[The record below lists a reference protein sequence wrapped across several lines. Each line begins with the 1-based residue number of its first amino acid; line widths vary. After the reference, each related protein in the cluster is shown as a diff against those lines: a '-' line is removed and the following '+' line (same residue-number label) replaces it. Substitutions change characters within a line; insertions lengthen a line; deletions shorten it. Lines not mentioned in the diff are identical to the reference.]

1 MVFRN
6 NLLSMNHILLL
17 MVLFFNGCPEKDS
30 ITDPTDPI
38 DTISGIQFTFHQ
50 DVNKLYFAA
59 SVESSY
65 DDGSLISV
73 SLIWYGVNKEN
84 IPDSLII
91 QDDGKDGDIISDD
104 GMYSIKLAN
113 DSTLIKNTLG
123 DDSGKVYLTV
133 LAYYDEVQISKLDS
147 FSIGNIIPEIN
158 SITAP
163 DTIIRPEGST
173 VTLHPVYAEVF
184 DADGL
189 ETIKW
194 VGFTSFHVDGDS
206 LMNRGNYIY
215 LYDDGSEDIL
225 YEPDFTSGDSI
236 RGDGIYSF
244 RIPVYGSGNTDPDF
258 QTKTGLFRWEFITQ
272 DNADDYST
280 PILHEV
286 IIE

>member
-1 MVFRN
+1 
-6 NLLSMNHILLL
+6 MNHILLL
-17 MVLFFNGCPEKDS
+17 MVLFFNGCPEKDP
-30 ITDPTDPI
+30 ITDPI

-147 FSIGNIIPEIN
+147 FSIGNIIPEII

-184 DADGL
+184 DADGV
-189 ETIKW
+189 ETVKW

>member
-1 MVFRN
+1 
-6 NLLSMNHILLL
+6 MNHILLL
-17 MVLFFNGCPEKDS
+17 MVLFFNGCPEKDP
-30 ITDPTDPI
+30 ITDPI

-147 FSIGNIIPEIN
+147 FSIGNIIPEII

-189 ETIKW
+189 ETVKW

-258 QTKTGLFRWEFITQ
+258 QTKTGLFRWEFIIQ

>member
-17 MVLFFNGCPEKDS
+17 MVLFFNGCPEKDP
-30 ITDPTDPI
+30 ITDPI

-258 QTKTGLFRWEFITQ
+258 QTKTGLFRWEFITK
-272 DNADDYST
+272 DNADDYRT

>member
-1 MVFRN
+1 
-6 NLLSMNHILLL
+6 MNHILLL
-17 MVLFFNGCPEKDS
+17 MVLFFNGCPEKDP
-30 ITDPTDPI
+30 ITDPI

-147 FSIGNIIPEIN
+147 FSIGNIIPEII

-189 ETIKW
+189 ETVKW

>member
-1 MVFRN
+1 
-6 NLLSMNHILLL
+6 MNHILLL
-17 MVLFFNGCPEKDS
+17 MVLFFNGCPEKDP
-30 ITDPTDPI
+30 ITDPI

-147 FSIGNIIPEIN
+147 FSIGNIIPEII

-189 ETIKW
+189 ETVKW

-236 RGDGIYSF
+236 WGDGIYSF

-258 QTKTGLFRWEFITQ
+258 QTRTGLFRWEFITQ

>member
-17 MVLFFNGCPEKDS
+17 MVLFFNGCPEKDP
-30 ITDPTDPI
+30 ITDPI
-38 DTISGIQFTFHQ
+38 DTISDIQFTFHQ

-104 GMYSIKLAN
+104 GVYSIKLAN

-147 FSIGNIIPEIN
+147 FSIGNIIPEII

-189 ETIKW
+189 ETVKW

-258 QTKTGLFRWEFITQ
+258 QTKTGLFRWEFIIQ

>member
-17 MVLFFNGCPEKDS
+17 MVLFFNGCPDKDP
-30 ITDPTDPI
+30 ITDPI

-65 DDGSLISV
+65 DEGSLISV

-147 FSIGNIIPEIN
+147 FSIGNIIPEII

-258 QTKTGLFRWEFITQ
+258 QTKTGLFRWEFITK

>member
-147 FSIGNIIPEIN
+147 FSIGNIIPEII

-189 ETIKW
+189 ETVKW

>member
-1 MVFRN
+1 
-6 NLLSMNHILLL
+6 MNHILLL

-147 FSIGNIIPEIN
+147 FSIGNIIPEII

-189 ETIKW
+189 ETVKW

-258 QTKTGLFRWEFITQ
+258 QTKTGLFRWEFIIQ

>member
-17 MVLFFNGCPEKDS
+17 MVLFFNGCPEKDP
-30 ITDPTDPI
+30 ITNPI

-147 FSIGNIIPEIN
+147 FSIGNIIPEII

>member
-17 MVLFFNGCPEKDS
+17 MVLFFNGCPEKDP
-30 ITDPTDPI
+30 ITDSI
-38 DTISGIQFTFHQ
+38 ETISGIQFTFHQ

-104 GMYSIKLAN
+104 GMYSLKLAN

-147 FSIGNIIPEIN
+147 FSIGNIIPEII

-189 ETIKW
+189 ETVKW

-258 QTKTGLFRWEFITQ
+258 QTKTGLFRWEFITK

>member
-17 MVLFFNGCPEKDS
+17 MVLFFNGCPEKDP
-30 ITDPTDPI
+30 ITDPI

-147 FSIGNIIPEIN
+147 FSIGNIIPEII

-189 ETIKW
+189 ETVKW

>member
-1 MVFRN
+1 MY
-6 NLLSMNHILLL
+6 HIFLL
-17 MVLFFNGCPEKDS
+17 MVLFFNGCPEKDP
-30 ITDPTDPI
+30 TTDPI
-38 DTISGIQFTFHQ
+38 DTITGIQFTFHQ

-133 LAYYDEVQISKLDS
+133 LAYYDEVQVSELDS
-147 FSIGNIIPEIN
+147 FSIGNIIPRII
-158 SITAP
+158 SVTAP

>member
-6 NLLSMNHILLL
+6 NLISMYHIFLL
-17 MVLFFNGCPEKDS
+17 MVLFFNGCPDKDP
-30 ITDPTDPI
+30 TTDPI
-38 DTISGIQFTFHQ
+38 DTITGIQFTFHQ

-65 DDGSLISV
+65 ENGSLTSV

-147 FSIGNIIPEIN
+147 FSIGNIIPEII

-189 ETIKW
+189 ETVKW

>member
-17 MVLFFNGCPEKDS
+17 MVLFFNGCPDKDP
-30 ITDPTDPI
+30 ITDPI

-91 QDDGKDGDIISDD
+91 QDNGKDGDIISGD

-133 LAYYDEVQISKLDS
+133 LAYYDEVQVSKLDS
-147 FSIGNIIPEIN
+147 FSIGNIIPRII
-158 SITAP
+158 SVTAP

>member
-133 LAYYDEVQISKLDS
+133 LAYYDEVQVSELDS
-147 FSIGNIIPEIN
+147 FSIGNIIPRII
-158 SITAP
+158 SVTAP

>member
-1 MVFRN
+1 
-6 NLLSMNHILLL
+6 MNHILLL
-17 MVLFFNGCPEKDS
+17 MVLFFNGCPEKDP
-30 ITDPTDPI
+30 ITDPI

-73 SLIWYGVNKEN
+73 SLIWYGVNREN

-147 FSIGNIIPEIN
+147 FSIGNIIPEII

-189 ETIKW
+189 ETVKW

-236 RGDGIYSF
+236 WGDGIYSF

>member
-1 MVFRN
+1 M
-6 NLLSMNHILLL
+6 
-17 MVLFFNGCPEKDS
+17 
-30 ITDPTDPI
+30 
-38 DTISGIQFTFHQ
+38 
-50 DVNKLYFAA
+50 NKLYFAA

-133 LAYYDEVQISKLDS
+133 LAYYDEVQVSELDS
-147 FSIGNIIPEIN
+147 FSIGNIIPRII
-158 SITAP
+158 SVTAP

-189 ETIKW
+189 ETVKW

-258 QTKTGLFRWEFITQ
+258 QTKTGSFHWEFITQ

>member
-17 MVLFFNGCPEKDS
+17 MVLFFNGCPEKDP
-30 ITDPTDPI
+30 ITDPI

-73 SLIWYGVNKEN
+73 SLIWYGVNREN

-147 FSIGNIIPEIN
+147 FSIGNIIPEII

-189 ETIKW
+189 ETVKW

-236 RGDGIYSF
+236 WGDGIYSF

>member
-1 MVFRN
+1 MY
-6 NLLSMNHILLL
+6 HIFLL
-17 MVLFFNGCPEKDS
+17 MVLFFNGCPDKDS
-30 ITDPTDPI
+30 ITDPI

-104 GMYSIKLAN
+104 GVYSIKLAN

-147 FSIGNIIPEIN
+147 FSIGNIIPEII

-189 ETIKW
+189 ETVKW

-236 RGDGIYSF
+236 WGDGIYSF

-258 QTKTGLFRWEFITQ
+258 QTKTGLFGWEFITQ

>member
-1 MVFRN
+1 
-6 NLLSMNHILLL
+6 MNHILLL
-17 MVLFFNGCPEKDS
+17 MVLFFNGCPEKDP
-30 ITDPTDPI
+30 TTDPI
-38 DTISGIQFTFHQ
+38 DTITGIQFTFHQ

-133 LAYYDEVQISKLDS
+133 LAYYDEVQVSELDS
-147 FSIGNIIPEIN
+147 FSIGNIIPRII
-158 SITAP
+158 SVTAP

>member
-17 MVLFFNGCPEKDS
+17 MVLFFNGCPEKDP
-30 ITDPTDPI
+30 ITDPI

-91 QDDGKDGDIISDD
+91 QDDGKNGDIISDD

-147 FSIGNIIPEIN
+147 FSIGNIIPEII

-189 ETIKW
+189 ETVKW

-236 RGDGIYSF
+236 RGDGIYSI

>member
-17 MVLFFNGCPEKDS
+17 MVLFFNGCPDKDP
-30 ITDPTDPI
+30 ITDPI
-38 DTISGIQFTFHQ
+38 DTISDIQFTFHQ

-91 QDDGKDGDIISDD
+91 QDNGKDGDIISDD

-147 FSIGNIIPEIN
+147 FSIGNIIPEII

-189 ETIKW
+189 ETVKW

-258 QTKTGLFRWEFITQ
+258 QTRPGLFRWEFIPQ
-272 DNADDYST
+272 DNADDYSP

>member
-1 MVFRN
+1 
-6 NLLSMNHILLL
+6 MNHILLL

-91 QDDGKDGDIISDD
+91 QDNGKDGDIISGD

-147 FSIGNIIPEIN
+147 FSIGNIIPEII

-189 ETIKW
+189 ETVKW

>member
-17 MVLFFNGCPEKDS
+17 MVLFFNGCPDKDS
-30 ITDPTDPI
+30 ITDPI

-50 DVNKLYFAA
+50 DVTKLYFAA

-133 LAYYDEVQISKLDS
+133 LAYYYEVQISKLDS
-147 FSIGNIIPEIN
+147 FSIGNIIPEII

-258 QTKTGLFRWEFITQ
+258 QTKTGLFRWEFIIQ

>member
-6 NLLSMNHILLL
+6 NLISIYHIFLL
-17 MVLFFNGCPEKDS
+17 MVLFFNGCPDKDP
-30 ITDPTDPI
+30 TTDPI
-38 DTISGIQFTFHQ
+38 DTITGIQFTFHQ

-91 QDDGKDGDIISDD
+91 QDDGKDGDIISGD

-147 FSIGNIIPEIN
+147 FSIGNIIPRII
-158 SITAP
+158 SVTAP

-173 VTLHPVYAEVF
+173 VTLRPVYAEVF

-258 QTKTGLFRWEFITQ
+258 QTKTGLFRWEFIIQ
-272 DNADDYST
+272 DNANDYST

>member
-17 MVLFFNGCPEKDS
+17 MVLFFNGCPEKDP
-30 ITDPTDPI
+30 ITDPI

-73 SLIWYGVNKEN
+73 SLIWYGVNREN

-91 QDDGKDGDIISDD
+91 QDNGKDGDIISDD

-147 FSIGNIIPEIN
+147 FSIGNIIPEII

-189 ETIKW
+189 ETVKW

>member
-17 MVLFFNGCPEKDS
+17 MVLFFNGCPEKDP
-30 ITDPTDPI
+30 ITDPI

-147 FSIGNIIPEIN
+147 FSIGNIIPEII

-189 ETIKW
+189 ETVKW

-236 RGDGIYSF
+236 WGDGIYSF

>member
-17 MVLFFNGCPEKDS
+17 MVLFFNGCPEKDP
-30 ITDPTDPI
+30 ITDPI

-91 QDDGKDGDIISDD
+91 QDNGKDGDIISDD

>member
-17 MVLFFNGCPEKDS
+17 MVLFFNGCPEKDP
-30 ITDPTDPI
+30 ITDPI

-59 SVESSY
+59 SVESFY

-104 GMYSIKLAN
+104 GVYSIKLAN

-147 FSIGNIIPEIN
+147 FSIGNIIPEII

-189 ETIKW
+189 ETVKW

-258 QTKTGLFRWEFITQ
+258 QTKTGLFRWEFIIQ

>member
-1 MVFRN
+1 
-6 NLLSMNHILLL
+6 
-17 MVLFFNGCPEKDS
+17 
-30 ITDPTDPI
+30 
-38 DTISGIQFTFHQ
+38 
-50 DVNKLYFAA
+50 
-59 SVESSY
+59 
-65 DDGSLISV
+65 
-73 SLIWYGVNKEN
+73 
-84 IPDSLII
+84 
-91 QDDGKDGDIISDD
+91 
-104 GMYSIKLAN
+104 MYSIKLAN

-147 FSIGNIIPEIN
+147 FSIGNIIPDII

-258 QTKTGLFRWEFITQ
+258 QTKTGLFRWEFIIQ